1 MFAEFACFQPRLCAP
16 LTAVRPSLLHA
27 QVCLKVGASKPHN
40 RNSFSIKPVLVCTSK
55 GSSHLVWLQEPKQV
69 TKEVKRLLAQ
79 WQAELFPKP
88 YLVSFDAVVEYF
100 LSEYKAGRVG
110 AEFVGHNRI
119 YGMAWPP
126 LDEYDEN
133 HAAIFSVHGLAGI
146 IERYWGSAEM
156 LEFEDEDEDEV
167 LSEGRSSECDDDNAM
182 EVEEGESADDDR
194 KNAVRAARA
203 VPTPSRAVPAPFP
216 RRSLV
221 PPAPVRCACAA
232 PCAKPTLVCAI
243 RVCCSSCSRTR
254 SSRATPPG
262 LRPRWRRSRRRSRRR
277 RQTSAWLRCSR
288 GAPSRARAHSTYPA
302 HVATYPADLGPSRF
316 R

>member
-1 MFAEFACFQPRLCAP
+1 M
-16 LTAVRPSLLHA
+16 
-27 QVCLKVGASKPHN
+27 CLKVGASKPHN

-133 HAAIFSVHGLAGI
+133 HAAIFSVSGLAGI
-146 IERYWGSAEM
+146 IDRYWG
-156 LEFEDEDEDEV
+156 
-167 LSEGRSSECDDDNAM
+167 
-182 EVEEGESADDDR
+182 
-194 KNAVRAARA
+194 AA
-203 VPTPSRAVPAPFP
+203 
-216 RRSLV
+216 
-221 PPAPVRCACAA
+221 
-232 PCAKPTLVCAI
+232 
-243 RVCCSSCSRTR
+243 
-254 SSRATPPG
+254 
-262 LRPRWRRSRRRSRRR
+262 
-277 RQTSAWLRCSR
+277 
-288 GAPSRARAHSTYPA
+288 
-302 HVATYPADLGPSRF
+302 
-316 R
+316 